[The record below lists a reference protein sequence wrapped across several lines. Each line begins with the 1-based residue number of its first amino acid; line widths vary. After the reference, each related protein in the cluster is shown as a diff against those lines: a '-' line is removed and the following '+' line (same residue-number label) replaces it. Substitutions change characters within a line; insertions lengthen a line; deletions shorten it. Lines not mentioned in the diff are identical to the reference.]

1 MKKLIPLLLIT
12 FLWVGIASAYITIE
26 ERRRFDDGL
35 QRIEQRNSNYRAR
48 KEVQRQKDIQRA
60 KQEKEKVIRK
70 KKLQDIGKRH
80 TQMARDKMRRDTA
93 ENKRRAK
100 TGEYYLDEVK
110 GGFIRK

>member
-1 MKKLIPLLLIT
+1 MKKLIPLILIT
-12 FLWVGIASAYITIE
+12 FLWIGTASAYITAE
-26 ERRRFDDGL
+26 ERRNFDKGL

-48 KEVQRQKDIQRA
+48 KEVQRKKDIQRA
-60 KQEKEKVIRK
+60 KQKREKVIIK
-70 KKLQDIGKRH
+70 KKLEDIGKRH
-80 TQMARDKMRRDTA
+80 TAMARDKMRRDTA